1 MIHVLLTRL
10 HEDSL
15 AVAEELQ
22 AMGVKTSIIPLQGV
36 KFFPLITPLDD
47 IQALVFTSKNGVR
60 AFCRSYSQRDM
71 IVYCV
76 GDGTAELSLKSGF
89 KRVHSAK
96 GNVHNLVD
104 LIKKRCNPSG
114 KMLLYI
120 SGKDISHDLGSLLP
134 DYPVERIVGYE
145 IKDQFEL
152 TETDIQAL
160 INPSITHVCL
170 FSNKSG
176 ERFGKVIKKYKCE
189 ETCKGRICVTFS
201 EEVANQVEHLPWEAI
216 KTLDHPSLDAMF
228 EYIDDINKKD

>member
-1 MIHVLLTRL
+1 MTHVLLTRL
-10 HEDSL
+10 LEDSL
-15 AVAEELQ
+15 AVARELQ
-22 AMGVKTSIIPLQGV
+22 AMAVEATIIPLQGV
-36 KFFPLITPLDD
+36 NFFPIITHLDD

-60 AFCRSYSQRDM
+60 AFCHSYPQRDM

-96 GNVHNLVD
+96 GNLHNLVD
-104 LIKKRCNPSG
+104 LLKDKCNPSG
-114 KMLLYI
+114 RMLLYV
-120 SGKDISHDLGSLLP
+120 SGKDISQNLGDLLP
-134 DYPVERIVGYE
+134 DYPIQRIIGYE

-152 TETDIQAL
+152 TESDIQAL
-160 INPSITHVCL
+160 SNPSITHVCL

-176 ERFGKVIKKYKCE
+176 ERFVKLIKKYKCE

-201 EEVANQVEHLPWEAI
+201 EEVASQVGHLPWEAI

-228 EYIDDINKKD
+228 EYIDDINKED

>member
-10 HEDSL
+10 HEDSF
-15 AVAEELQ
+15 AVAQELQ
-22 AMGVKTSIIPLQGV
+22 AMGVETTIIPFQGV
-36 KFFPLITPLDD
+36 KFFPIITPLDD
-47 IQALVFTSKNGVR
+47 IQALIFTSKNGVR
-60 AFCRSYSQRDM
+60 AFCNSYSQRDI

-89 KRVHSAK
+89 KRVHSAR
-96 GNVHNLVD
+96 GNIYNLVD
-104 LIKKRCNPSG
+104 LLKEKCNPSG
-114 KMLLYI
+114 KMLLYV
-120 SGKDISHDLGSLLP
+120 SGKDISHDLGNLLS
-134 DYPVERIVGYE
+134 DYPVQRIVGYE

-152 TETDIQAL
+152 TETDIKAFV
-160 INPSITHVCL
+160 NPSITHVCL

-216 KTLDHPSLDAMF
+216 ETLDHPSLDAMF